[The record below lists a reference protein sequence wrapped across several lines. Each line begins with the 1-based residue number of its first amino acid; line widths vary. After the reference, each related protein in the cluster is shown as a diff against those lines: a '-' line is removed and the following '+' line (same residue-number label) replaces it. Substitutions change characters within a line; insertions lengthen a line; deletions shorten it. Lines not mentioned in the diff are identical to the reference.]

1 MSKSFRV
8 PRSRASQTHR
18 EMRAEIIAALEP
30 ILFDAYRHSYP
41 LRRQLE
47 DAFAAEVQKRYA
59 VAVHSGTVALVIA
72 LRACDIGP
80 GDEVITVGN
89 SDISTSGAISLCG
102 AAPVLCDVL
111 ESDYTLDIATVAA
124 QITERTRAILPVDL
138 HGHPADVK
146 GLRALADRYK
156 LKIVEDAALAV
167 GAFDHGRPVSAFA
180 DVAMFSFAPFKPLGS
195 AGNGAML
202 VTDDEAIDAQ
212 MRLLV
217 GYGQEPAPTQN
228 PSPIKREVLQNALA
242 PLPSL
247 WDARHRD
254 GGKGPGDG
262 GWPSAYQDYVAE
274 GFNVPLDGLQAA
286 LLLVKLP
293 RLKEWTARRRAI
305 ASALESG
312 LRDTPVITPR
322 FRPESAPTFR
332 SYAVRVVG
340 RHGDQQL
347 ELHEG
352 LREAGIETVIHYAP
366 PVYRYQVYADAFPN
380 REQLPVTEMLSRQ
393 VVNLPV
399 TPELTDVEVEYMI
412 DMAQQLLGV
421 K

>member
-1 MSKSFRV
+1 MSQSFRV

-18 EMRAEIIAALEP
+18 EMRDEIIAALEP
-30 ILFDAYRHSYP
+30 ILFDAYQHSYP
-41 LRRQLE
+41 LRSQLE

-72 LRACDIGP
+72 LRACGTGP

-89 SDISTSGAISLCG
+89 SDISTTGAISLCG

-111 ESDYTLDIATVAA
+111 ESDYTMDIATVAA
-124 QITERTRAILPVDL
+124 QISERTRAILPVDL

-146 GLRALADRYK
+146 ALRALADRYR
-156 LKIVEDAALAV
+156 LAIVEDAALAA
-167 GAFDHGRPVSAFA
+167 GAMDHGAPVSAFA

-202 VTDDEAIDAQ
+202 VTDDEAIAARI
-212 MRLLV
+212 RLLV
-217 GYGQEPAPTQN
+217 GYGNATEPVTPA
-228 PSPIKREVLQNALA
+228 
-242 PLPSL
+242 
-247 WDARHRD
+247 
-254 GGKGPGDG
+254 
-262 GWPSAYQDYVAE
+262 AYQNYVAE
-274 GFNVPLDGLQAA
+274 GYNVPLDGLQAA

-293 RLKEWTARRRAI
+293 RLKTWTARRRAI
-305 ASALESG
+305 AAALEAG

-322 FRPESAPTFR
+322 FRPESGPTFR
-332 SYAVRVVG
+332 SYAVRCD
-340 RHGDQQL
+340 RQL

-352 LREAGIETVIHYAP
+352 LREAGIESVIHYAP

-380 REQLPVTEMLSRQ
+380 RDRLPITEMLSRQ
-393 VVNLPV
+393 VFNLPV
-399 TPELTDVEVEYMI
+399 TPELTDIEVEYMI
-412 DMAQQLLGV
+412 ETMKILLDS